1 MIDDRKKKK
10 KGEERTWKIKY
21 VHKQKENA
29 EKEKI
34 LEETLITVVFKKAG
48 KKISGM
54 SGWLS
59 YGNED
64 RLFSH

>member
-1 MIDDRKKKK
+1 M
-10 KGEERTWKIKY
+10 TWKIKY